1 MFYFSGY
8 ANSDNYVGEQ
18 LRFAQLG
25 FPIRKSSDRRLL
37 RTSPRRI
44 VATPRP
50 SSPFDVNASTI
61 RPYDLLRGLANHPN
75 ADFTLLTVEIGSM
88 LRRDAKAK
96 TQ

>member
-37 RTSPRRI
+37 RTSPKHI

-50 SSPFDVNASTI
+50 SSPFDVKASTI
-61 RPYDLLRGLANHPN
+61 RPYDLPFYRKILP
-75 ADFTLLTVEIGSM
+75 TIPMLTFIRASLPLVTNMMQIY
-88 LRRDAKAK
+88 
-96 TQ
+96 Q